1 MKRLSLLFISLLSLC
16 ACNTQSKDKN
26 TSVVQEKKYT
36 YVNAYSNVSYYFDKY
51 MRCVVHYDHYK
62 GDDESGY
69 VLDYSKDWCVYLT
82 GYYYSQYIDSY
93 SNAFYECKLNNANK
107 YDYYLLYRGN

>member
-1 MKRLSLLFISLLSLC
+1 MKRISLLFISLLSLC

-36 YVNAYSNVSYYFDKY
+36 YINSYSNVSYYFDEY
-51 MRCVVHYDHYK
+51 MRCVVHYNHYK

-69 VLDYSKDWCVYLT
+69 VLDYSKDWCVYLKDFYVVSDY
-82 GYYYSQYIDSY
+82 GWNS
-93 SNAFYECKLNNANK
+93 FYECKTNTNLI
-107 YDYYLLYRGN
+107 DYYLVVY